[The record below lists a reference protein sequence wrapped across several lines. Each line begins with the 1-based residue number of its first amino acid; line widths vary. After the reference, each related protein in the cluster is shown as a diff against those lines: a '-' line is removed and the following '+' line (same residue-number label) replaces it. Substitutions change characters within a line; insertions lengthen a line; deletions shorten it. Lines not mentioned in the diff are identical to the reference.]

1 MTVLLFWVL
10 EQKGW
15 CFVLV
20 IRSQRGVGFGWW
32 FFEGEFG
39 SCILGVGILLYIHVK
54 NPVTDLTIRLWNP
67 ILEGNLLNC
76 FEKSFSIRMN
86 CTMKAY
92 RPFLKFACNYDV
104 WIWTAHSCI
113 YLGFEFADVPAVC
126 GFICCWE
133 IQISSSV
140 VDVVLTLLGL
150 CIVWINFVQ
159 NCTNWTMISVQEWPN
174 EKFTPPHMRAALV
187 GCGNLFLNILV

>member
-1 MTVLLFWVL
+1 MFSVNDQNSAGFW
-10 EQKGW
+10 
-15 CFVLV
+15 
-20 IRSQRGVGFGWW
+20 FGWW

-54 NPVTDLTIRLWNP
+54 KPCHRAYDQVV
-67 ILEGNLLNC
+67 
-76 FEKSFSIRMN
+76 KSNSWGQFFFITSIAFKRVS
-86 CTMKAY
+86 MKAY

-104 WIWTAHSCI
+104 WIWTAQSCI
-113 YLGFEFADVPAVC
+113 YLGFEFADVPPVC
-126 GFICCWE
+126 GFICCWG
-133 IQISSSV
+133 IQISSSAA
-140 VDVVLTLLGL
+140 DVVLPLLGL

-174 EKFTPPHMRAALV
+174 ENLTPPHMRAALV

>member
-1 MTVLLFWVL
+1 MFVWVVVFWARIWFL
-10 EQKGW
+10 YT
-15 CFVLV
+15 
-20 IRSQRGVGFGWW
+20 RSRHSSVHTCEKPCHRPYDQVVKSNSWGQ
-32 FFEGEFG
+32 FFF
-39 SCILGVGILLYIHVK
+39 YH
-54 NPVTDLTIRLWNP
+54 
-67 ILEGNLLNC
+67 LNC

-113 YLGFEFADVPAVC
+113 YLGFKFAHVPPVC
-126 GFICCWE
+126 GFICCWG

-140 VDVVLTLLGL
+140 TDVVLPLLGL

-174 EKFTPPHMRAALV
+174 ENLTPPHMRAALV
-187 GCGNLFLNILV
+187 GCGNFFLNILV